1 LSVEF
6 RGFELK
12 IQNLKL
18 LLGRWVLGFR
28 IEHDSIG
35 ELKVPDEALWGVQ
48 AERAVQNFPISGIK
62 PHKVF
67 IQAMVHIKKAAARF
81 HAEVGMLDKQKA
93 EAIVAASDEILKQ
106 DKWLD
111 HFVVDVYQAGAGT
124 SHNMNTNEVL
134 ANRAI
139 ELLGGKRGD
148 YKLVHPNDMVNMGQ
162 STNDVIPT
170 AIRLSGL
177 LLTRDFLPV
186 LKKLAAT
193 FRNKGKEF
201 KKVFKSG
208 RTHLQDAALMTLGQ
222 EFNAYGENLERHC
235 LRIERAS
242 GDLTE
247 LGIGGS
253 AVGTGLNTHK
263 DYCGRMAGLLSEQT
277 GLKLTPHPNLFEAMQ
292 SMSPFVSLSNAYR
305 NLALDLTR
313 IANDFRLMTSGPAT
327 GFGEILLPVMQPG
340 SSIMPG
346 KVNPVMAECLNM
358 VCYQV
363 LGHDTT
369 VAFAA
374 QAGQMELNVMMPVL
388 AYNLNQEITILTNML
403 KAFEEKCASGVK
415 AEEARC
421 RYYADQSTQVA
432 TALNPVIGYEKAAEV
447 VKAALKEGK
456 TVRQVVLEKKLLTE
470 EKYNEAVQ
478 LEKIVEPHGG
488 G

>member
-1 LSVEF
+1 LDY
-6 RGFELK
+6 
-12 IQNLKL
+12 
-18 LLGRWVLGFR
+18 R

-35 ELKVPDEALWGVQ
+35 ELKVPREALWGVQ
-48 AERAVQNFPISGIK
+48 AQRAVENFPISGIK

-67 IQAMVHIKKAAARF
+67 IQATVHIKKAAARF
-81 HAEVGMLDKQKA
+81 HAKVGWLDKKKA
-93 EAIVAASDEILKQ
+93 DAIVKASDEILKGE
-106 DKWLD
+106 KWLD

-139 ELLGGKRGD
+139 EILGGKRGD

-170 AIRLSGL
+170 AIRLSAL

-186 LKKLAAT
+186 LKKLSAT
-193 FRNKGKEF
+193 FRRKGREF
-201 KKVFKSG
+201 NGVYKSG
-208 RTHLQDAALMTLGQ
+208 RTHLQDAALLTLGQ
-222 EFNAYGENLERHC
+222 EFNAYGESLERHAK
-235 LRIERAS
+235 RIEAAS
-242 GDLTE
+242 EDLLD

-263 DYCGRMAGLLSEQT
+263 DYCKGMASILSEQT
-277 GLKLTPHPNLFEAMQ
+277 GLHLSAHPNLFEAMQ

-327 GFGEILLPVMQPG
+327 GFGEILLPTMQPG

-388 AYNLNQEITILTNML
+388 AYNLNQEILIFTNML
-403 KAFEEKCASGVK
+403 RAFESKCVSGVK

-421 RYYADQSTQVA
+421 RQYADQSTQVA

-456 TVRQVVLEKKLLTE
+456 TVRQVVLEKKILTE
-470 EKYNEAVQ
+470 EKYNQAVK
-478 LEKIVEPHGG
+478 LDKIVDPHGRSPKG
-488 G
+488 K

>member
-1 LSVEF
+1 ME
-6 RGFELK
+6 
-12 IQNLKL
+12 
-18 LLGRWVLGFR
+18 FR

-35 ELKVPDEALWGVQ
+35 ELKVPAEALWGVQ
-48 AERAVQNFPISGIK
+48 AQRAVENFPISGIK
-62 PHKVF
+62 PHRVF
-67 IQAMVHIKKAAARF
+67 IEATVHIKKAAARF
-81 HAEVGMLDKQKA
+81 HGKAGMLDKKKA
-93 EAIVAASDEILKQ
+93 EAIVKAADEILENG
-106 DKWLD
+106 KWLD
-111 HFVVDVYQAGAGT
+111 QFVVDVYQAGAGT

-139 ELLGGKRGD
+139 EILKGKRGD
-148 YKLVHPNDMVNMGQ
+148 YKLIHPNDHVNMGQ

-177 LLTRDFLPV
+177 LLTREFLPV

-193 FRNKGKEF
+193 FRLKGREF
-201 KKVFKSG
+201 RKVYKSG

-222 EFNAYGENLERHC
+222 EFNAYGENLDRHAK
-235 LRIERAS
+235 RIERAS
-242 GDLTE
+242 DDLRE

-263 DYCGRMAGLLSEQT
+263 DYCKVMAVLLSQQT
-277 GLKLTPHPNLFEAMQ
+277 GFKLTPHPDLFEAMQ
-292 SMSPFVSLSNAYR
+292 SLTPAVSLSNAFR
-305 NLALDLTR
+305 CLALDLTR

-388 AYNLNQEITILTNML
+388 AYNLNQEILLMTNML
-403 KAFEEKCASGVK
+403 RVFEEKCVSGVK
-415 AEEARC
+415 ADEERC
-421 RYYADQSTQVA
+421 LQYADQSTQVA
-432 TALNPVIGYEKAAEV
+432 AALNPVIGYEKAAEV

-456 TVRQVVLEKKLLTE
+456 TVKQVVLEKKILTE
-470 EKYNEAVQ
+470 EQYSRSVS
-478 LEKIVEPHGG
+478 LEKLVDPHGRSG
-488 G
+488 KRK

>member
-1 LSVEF
+1 MA
-6 RGFELK
+6 
-12 IQNLKL
+12 
-18 LLGRWVLGFR
+18 FR

-35 ELKVPDEALWGVQ
+35 ELKVPEEALWGVQ
-48 AERAVQNFPISGIK
+48 AQRAVENFPISGIK
-62 PHKVF
+62 PHRVF
-67 IQAMVHIKKAAARF
+67 IEATVHIKKAAARF
-81 HAEVGMLDKQKA
+81 HSKAGMLDKKKA
-93 EAIVAASDEILKQ
+93 EAIVKASDEILKEG
-106 DKWLD
+106 KWLD

-139 ELLGGKRGD
+139 ELLKGKRGD
-148 YKLVHPNDMVNMGQ
+148 YKIVHPNDHVNMGQ

-177 LLTRDFLPV
+177 LLTRSFLPV
-186 LKKLAAT
+186 LKKLATT
-193 FRNKGKEF
+193 FRLKGKEF
-201 KKVFKSG
+201 EKVYKSG

-222 EFNAYGENLERHC
+222 EFNAYGENLERHAK
-235 LRIERAS
+235 RIERAS
-242 GDLTE
+242 DDLRE

-263 DYCGRMAGLLSEQT
+263 DYCKGMAVFLSDQT
-277 GLKLTPHPNLFEAMQ
+277 GLKLSVHPDLFEAMQ
-292 SMSPFVSLSNAYR
+292 SLSPAVSLSNAYR
-305 NLALDLTR
+305 SLALDLTR

-327 GFGEILLPVMQPG
+327 GFGEIILPVMQPG

-388 AYNLNQEITILTNML
+388 AYNLNQEIVLMTNML
-403 KAFEEKCASGVK
+403 KAFDEKCVSGVK
-415 AEEARC
+415 AEEVRC
-421 RYYADQSTQVA
+421 RQYADQSTQVA
-432 TALNPVIGYEKAAEV
+432 AALNPVIGYEKAAEV

-456 TVRQVVLEKKLLTE
+456 TVKQVVLEKKILTE
-470 EKYNEAVQ
+470 EQYRQSVR
-478 LEKIVEPHGG
+478 LEKLVDPHGRSG
-488 G
+488 KQK

>member
-1 LSVEF
+1 M
-6 RGFELK
+6 
-12 IQNLKL
+12 N
-18 LLGRWVLGFR
+18 FR

-35 ELKVPDEALWGVQ
+35 ELKVPEEALWGVQ

-67 IQAMVHIKKAAARF
+67 IQATVHIKKAAARF
-81 HAEVGMLDKQKA
+81 HAEVGMLDKKKA

-148 YKLVHPNDMVNMGQ
+148 YKLIHPNDMVNMGQ

-186 LKKLAAT
+186 LKKLASA

-201 KKVFKSG
+201 RKVFKSG

-222 EFNAYGENLERHC
+222 EFNAYAENLERHC

-263 DYCGRMAGLLSEQT
+263 DYCKDMARLLSEQT

-292 SMSPFVSLSNAYR
+292 SMSPFVSLSNSYR

-369 VAFAA
+369 IAFAA

-388 AYNLNQEITILTNML
+388 AYNLNQEITLLTNML
-403 KAFEEKCASGVK
+403 KAFDEKCVSGVK

-470 EKYNEAVQ
+470 EKYNQAIQ
-478 LEKIVEPHGG
+478 LEKIVDPHGRAG
-488 G
+488 D

>member
-1 LSVEF
+1 M
-6 RGFELK
+6 GY
-12 IQNLKL
+12 
-18 LLGRWVLGFR
+18 R

-35 ELKVPDEALWGVQ
+35 ELKVPEEALWGVQ
-48 AERAVQNFPISGIK
+48 AQRAVQNFPISGIK
-62 PHKVF
+62 PHKIF
-67 IQAMVHIKKAAARF
+67 IQATVHVKKAAARF
-81 HAEVGMLDKQKA
+81 HANVGMLDKKKA
-93 EAIVAASDEILKQ
+93 GAIVKAADEILKKGQ
-106 DKWLD
+106 WLD

-139 ELLGGKRGD
+139 EILGGKRGD
-148 YKLVHPNDMVNMGQ
+148 YKLVHPNDHVNMGQ

-186 LKKLAAT
+186 LKKLASA
-193 FRNKGKEF
+193 FRKKGVGF
-201 KKVFKSG
+201 AKVYKSG

-222 EFNAYGENLERHC
+222 EFNAYGENMERHGR
-235 LRIERAS
+235 RIEGAS
-242 GDLTE
+242 EDCRE

-263 DYCGRMAGLLSEQT
+263 DYCREMAKLLSEQT
-277 GLKLTPHPNLFEAMQ
+277 GLQLQPHPDLFEAMQ
-292 SMSPFVSLSNAYR
+292 SMGPLVSLSNAYR

-358 VCYQV
+358 VCFQV
-363 LGHDTT
+363 MGHDAT
-369 VAFAA
+369 VAMAA

-388 AYNLNQEITILTNML
+388 AYNLNQEITIFTNML
-403 KAFEEKCASGVK
+403 NAFEEKCVSGVK
-415 AEEARC
+415 ADEERC
-421 RYYADQSTQVA
+421 RGYADQSTQVA
-432 TALNPVIGYEKAAEV
+432 TALNPVIGYERAAEV
-447 VKAALKEGK
+447 VKSALKERK
-456 TVRQVVLEKKLLTE
+456 TVRQVVLEKKFLTE
-470 EKYNEAVQ
+470 EQYDKTVQ
-478 LEKIVEPHGG
+478 LDKIVDPHGRILRRK
-488 G
+488 

>member
-1 LSVEF
+1 MDF
-6 RGFELK
+6 R
-12 IQNLKL
+12 
-18 LLGRWVLGFR
+18 V
-28 IEHDSIG
+28 EHDSIG
-35 ELKVPDEALWGVQ
+35 ELKVPLEALWGVQ
-48 AERAVQNFPISGIK
+48 TQRAIENFPISGMK
-62 PHKVF
+62 PHRVF
-67 IQAMVHIKKAAARF
+67 IEATVHIKKAAARF
-81 HAEVGMLDKQKA
+81 HASVGWLPKDKA
-93 EAIVAASDEILKQ
+93 GAIVKAADEILEKGQ
-106 DKWLD
+106 WFDQ
-111 HFVVDVYQAGAGT
+111 FVVDVYQAGAGT

-139 ELLGGKRGD
+139 EILKGKRGD
-148 YKLVHPNDMVNMGQ
+148 YKIVHPNDQVNMGQ

-186 LKKLAAT
+186 LKKLAST
-193 FRNKGKEF
+193 FRLKGKEF
-201 KKVFKSG
+201 AKIYKSG

-222 EFNAYGENLERHC
+222 EFNAYGENLERHAR
-235 LRIERAS
+235 RIELS
-242 GDLTE
+242 SEDLRE

-253 AVGTGLNTHK
+253 AVGTGLNTHVK
-263 DYCGRMAGLLSEQT
+263 YPAGMAKLLSGQT
-277 GLKLTPHPNLFEAMQ
+277 GLKLRPHPDLFEAMQ
-292 SMSPFVSLSNAYR
+292 SLSPAVSLSNAYR
-305 NLALDLTR
+305 NLALDLIR

-388 AYNLNQEITILTNML
+388 AYNLNQEILLLTNML
-403 KAFEEKCASGVK
+403 KTFDEKCVRGIK
-415 AEEARC
+415 AEEERC
-421 RYYADQSTQVA
+421 RQYADQSTQVA
-432 TALNPVIGYEKAAEV
+432 AALNPVIGYEKAAEV

-456 TVRQVVLEKKLLTE
+456 TVKQVVLELKILTE
-470 EKYNEAVQ
+470 EQYRQSVR
-478 LEKIVEPHGG
+478 LEKLVDPHGRSG
-488 G
+488 KRK

>member
-1 LSVEF
+1 MGYRV
-6 RGFELK
+6 
-12 IQNLKL
+12 
-18 LLGRWVLGFR
+18 
-28 IEHDSIG
+28 EHDSIG
-35 ELKVPDEALWGVQ
+35 ELKVPGEALWGVQ

-67 IQAMVHIKKAAARF
+67 IQATVHIKKAAARF
-81 HAEVGMLDKQKA
+81 HAKVGMLDKKKA
-93 EAIVAASDEILKQ
+93 DAIVKAADEILEK

-139 ELLGGKRGD
+139 EILGGKRGD

-193 FRNKGKEF
+193 FRKKGQEF
-201 KKVFKSG
+201 KKVYKSG

-222 EFNAYGENLERHC
+222 EFNAYGENLERHYA
-235 LRIERAS
+235 RIERAT

-263 DYCGRMAGLLSEQT
+263 DYCKGMASLLSEQT

-292 SMSPFVSLSNAYR
+292 SMSPFVSLSNAFR
-305 NLALDLTR
+305 NLAIDLTR

-358 VCYQV
+358 VSYQI
-363 LGHDTT
+363 LGHDHT
-369 VAFAA
+369 VAMAA

-388 AYNLNQEITILTNML
+388 AYNLNQEITLLTNML
-403 KAFEEKCASGVK
+403 KAFEEKCVSGVK
-415 AEEARC
+415 ADEHRC
-421 RYYADQSTQVA
+421 RQYADQSTQVA

-470 EKYNEAVQ
+470 EKYNQAVQ
-478 LEKIVEPHGG
+478 LEKIVDPHGRESKRK
-488 G
+488 

>member
-1 LSVEF
+1 
-6 RGFELK
+6 
-12 IQNLKL
+12 
-18 LLGRWVLGFR
+18 LGHRV
-28 IEHDSIG
+28 EHDSIG
-35 ELKVPDEALWGVQ
+35 ELKVPQEALWGVQ
-48 AERAVQNFPISGIK
+48 AQRAVENFPISGIK

-67 IQAMVHIKKAAARF
+67 IQATVHIKKAAARF
-81 HAEVGMLDKQKA
+81 HAKVGWLDKKKA
-93 EAIVAASDEILKQ
+93 EAIVKAADEILDQ

-139 ELLGGKRGD
+139 EILKGKRGD

-177 LLTRDFLPV
+177 LLTREFLPV
-186 LKKLAAT
+186 LAKLAAA
-193 FRNKGKEF
+193 FRKKGKEF
-201 KKVFKSG
+201 KKVYKSG

-222 EFNAYGENLERHC
+222 EFNAYAENLERHHG
-235 LRIERAS
+235 RIERAAK
-242 GDLTE
+242 DPEE

-263 DYCGRMAGLLSEQT
+263 DYCKGMATLLSEQT
-277 GLKLTPHPNLFEAMQ
+277 GLKLRPHPDLFEAMQ
-292 SMSPFVSLSNAYR
+292 SMSPLVALSNAYR

-363 LGHDTT
+363 LGHDHT
-369 VAFAA
+369 VAMAA

-388 AYNLNQEITILTNML
+388 AYNLNQEILLLTHML
-403 KAFEEKCASGVK
+403 KAFEEKCIRGLK
-415 AEEARC
+415 ADDERC
-421 RYYADQSTQVA
+421 RSYADQSTQVA

-447 VKAALKEGK
+447 VKAALKEKK
-456 TVRQVVLEKKLLTE
+456 TVREVVLEKGLLTQE
-470 EKYNEAVQ
+470 RYDQAVR
-478 LEKIVEPHGG
+478 LDKIVDPHGRAKG
-488 G
+488 E

>member
-1 LSVEF
+1 MSYRV
-6 RGFELK
+6 
-12 IQNLKL
+12 
-18 LLGRWVLGFR
+18 
-28 IEHDSIG
+28 EHDSIG
-35 ELKVPDEALWGVQ
+35 ELKVPQEALWGVQ

-67 IQAMVHIKKAAARF
+67 IQATVHIKKAAARF
-81 HAEVGMLDKQKA
+81 HAKVGMLDKKKA
-93 EAIVAASDEILKQ
+93 EAIVKAADEILVKDQ
-106 DKWLD
+106 WLD

-139 ELLGGKRGD
+139 EILGGKRGD
-148 YKLVHPNDMVNMGQ
+148 YKLIHPNDMVNMGQ

-193 FRNKGKEF
+193 FRQKGKEF
-201 KKVFKSG
+201 RKVYKSG

-222 EFNAYGENLERHC
+222 EFNAYGENLERHVG
-235 LRIERAS
+235 RIDRAS
-242 GDLTE
+242 QDLLE

-263 DYCGRMAGLLSEQT
+263 DYCKGMAKLLSEQT
-277 GLKLTPHPNLFEAMQ
+277 KLKLTPHPNLFEAMQ

-305 NLALDLTR
+305 NLAIDLTR

-358 VCYQV
+358 VSYQV
-363 LGHDTT
+363 LGHDHT
-369 VAFAA
+369 VAMAA

-388 AYNLNQEITILTNML
+388 AYNLNQEITLLTNML
-403 KAFEEKCASGVK
+403 RAFDEKCVSGVK
-415 AEEARC
+415 AEEKRC
-421 RYYADQSTQVA
+421 RGYADQSTQVA

-456 TVRQVVLEKKLLTE
+456 TVRQIVLEKGILTE
-470 EKYNEAVQ
+470 EQYDKSIK
-478 LEKIVEPHGG
+478 LDKIVDPHGRDR
-488 G
+488 